1 MMLDAFK
8 KTVETAGLTMQDLV
22 FIQIFCSD
30 VSLFSEFNAVYRGYF
45 NGGYP
50 ARAFLGSGK
59 LLFDA
64 RFEIQGIAVKRS

>member
-1 MMLDAFK
+1 MLEAFR

-22 FIQIFCSD
+22 FMQVFCSD
-30 VSLFSEFNAVYRGYF
+30 VSLFGEFNVVYRSYF
-45 NGGYP
+45 EGGYP

-64 RFEIQGIAVKRS
+64 RFEIQGIAVKRI